1 MKKTPVA
8 LVKEQF
14 TSKEKLVDAVQ
25 KLASD
30 DLWLDR
36 VNAAKGLSRVSNSKL
51 LRLHD
56 ILSDAKKR
64 FGTRQKLIATILEL
78 DKRAKD
84 KGYASRLE
92 RYPLPRLLDLHS
104 AASRTAKR
112 AEAKP
117 KLKTKAKAAAKPAP
131 KKAAKTV
138 KKAAAKKSA

>member
-8 LVKEQF
+8 LAKERF
-14 TSKEKLVDAVQ
+14 TSKEKLIDAVQ
-25 KLASD
+25 KLATD

-36 VNAAKGLSRVSNSKL
+36 VNKVKGLSKVSNAKL

-84 KGYASRLE
+84 NGYASRLE

-104 AASRTAKR
+104 ARARASTR
-112 AEAKP
+112 AEAKSKAAP
-117 KLKTKAKAAAKPAP
+117 KAKAPAKTT
-131 KKAAKTV
+131 KKAPA
-138 KKAAAKKSA
+138 KKATAKKTA